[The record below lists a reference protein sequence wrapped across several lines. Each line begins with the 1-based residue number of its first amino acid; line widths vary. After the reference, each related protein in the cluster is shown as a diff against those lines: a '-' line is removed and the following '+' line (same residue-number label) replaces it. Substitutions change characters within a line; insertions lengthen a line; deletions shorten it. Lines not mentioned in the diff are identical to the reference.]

1 MAPNFLTALEP
12 SIVVLASA
20 LVLDVLCGEPPNVL
34 HPVAWLGNTV
44 SFLFRLAPREGRAI
58 GQFLFG
64 MFVTIAIP
72 ASFAMASA
80 ALLLATAQW
89 PVLEFA
95 VATMLLKPMFAVRA
109 LGRAAVQVR
118 DALAVGQINR
128 ARQNL
133 RSLCS
138 RDASTLDA
146 PLLVA
151 GTVESLAENTSD
163 SFVAPLFYY
172 VLFGLPGAVF
182 YRGVN
187 TLDAMIGYRGRYEYL
202 GKAAARLDDF
212 LNLIPARLTAGLLL
226 VAGWLS
232 GKDALH
238 GWRVLWRDGG
248 RTESPNAGRP
258 MAAMAGL
265 LSVELEKKGS
275 YRLGDPIVS
284 HGIATID
291 AAWRVV
297 MFSAVLAV
305 ALLAAA
311 IGVRHVYL
319 G

>member
-1 MAPNFLTALEP
+1 MAPSFSTALAP
-12 SIVVLASA
+12 SFAVFAVA
-20 LVLDVLCGEPPNVL
+20 LVLDVLCGEPPNVI
-34 HPVAWLGNTV
+34 HPVAWLGNTA
-44 SFLFRLAPREGRAI
+44 SFLLRLAPRTGVVS
-58 GQFLFG
+58 QFLFG
-64 MFVTIAIP
+64 MFVTIVVP

-80 ALLLATAQW
+80 GLLLATARW
-89 PVLEFA
+89 PLLEFA
-95 VATMLLKPMFAVRA
+95 AATVLLKPMFALRA
-109 LGRAAVQVR
+109 LGRAAAQVR
-118 DALAVGQINR
+118 DALAAGQISQ
-128 ARQNL
+128 ARQHL

-163 SFVAPLFYY
+163 SLVAPLFSY

-187 TLDAMIGYRGRYEYL
+187 TLDAMIGYHGRYEYL
-202 GKAAARLDDF
+202 GKAAARLDDV
-212 LNLIPARLTAGLLL
+212 LNLIPARLTAGLLV
-226 VAGWLS
+226 VAGWFS
-232 GKDALH
+232 GKDALR

-265 LSVELEKKGS
+265 LSVGLEKKGS
-275 YRLGDPIVS
+275 YRLGDPVVG
-284 HGIATID
+284 HEIATID
-291 AAWRVV
+291 AAWCVV
-297 MFSAVLAV
+297 KLCSALAV

-311 IGVRHVYL
+311 IGARHAYL